1 MNKIVLLCSLI
12 PTLLVAQST
21 RPVVGAPPSFT
32 PPAMRTETVN
42 GLRTTLVRYGTTPT
56 ARVELVIR
64 SGRATEPAGESG
76 VSQLVGD
83 YLLEGTTSRS
93 GTEIARELASIGTVG
108 GALSISVGS
117 HETVIAGE
125 VLSESVPRLVA
136 LIGEITL
143 RPAFDSTSLE
153 RMRSNLLRRS
163 LVTAPAS
170 VAASKVNAILFPDD
184 PSDRVPSDKTL
195 GMIDPIALRRF
206 HAREYVAAR
215 AHLYVAGV
223 FDATAVASAVRAAFA
238 SMRVGNPADPFSP
251 TQPRAV
257 SSDTSPVVHLID
269 RPNATQTRIHVAF
282 PVVDQKH
289 PDHLALNQL
298 NLLMGSVQT
307 SRIIA
312 NVRERRGY
320 SYNISSRLIR
330 RPGGTTW
337 AIQGDVNREVTGAAL
352 REILGELDRVVTEP
366 PGLEELGGFQR
377 FMYGGNIA
385 EMATS
390 RGILEYLRFLA
401 LYGEDAQHYLA
412 TLVTNVHAVAPAD
425 LVRVVRT
432 YLRGDRR
439 VIVLVGDAAAI
450 EAQLTPWARVV
461 R

>member
-1 MNKIVLLCSLI
+1 MNKIVLSCSLI
-12 PTLLVAQST
+12 PVLLGAQST

-32 PPAMRTETVN
+32 PPAMRTETAN
-42 GLRTTLVRYGTTPT
+42 GLRSTLVPYGTTPT

-76 VSQLVGD
+76 VSQLVAD
-83 YLLEGTTSRS
+83 YVLEGTTSRS
-93 GTEIARELASIGTVG
+93 GLEIARALASIGTVG
-108 GALSISVGS
+108 GALTISVGS

-125 VLSESVPRLVA
+125 VLSESVSRLIA
-136 LIGEITL
+136 LIGEVVL
-143 RPAFDSTSLE
+143 RPAFDSTSLD
-153 RMRSNLLRRS
+153 RLRSSLRRRS
-163 LVTAPAS
+163 QVTAS
-170 VAASKVNAILFPDD
+170 AAIAANKVNAILFPDD
-184 PSDRVPSDKTL
+184 PADRIPSDTTL
-195 GMIDPIALRRF
+195 GVIDMNALRRF

-223 FDATAVASAVRAAFA
+223 FDANEVVSAARTAFA
-238 SMRVGNPADPFSP
+238 NMPRGTPADPVPS
-251 TQPRAV
+251 TQPRRL
-257 SSDTSPVVHLID
+257 SSDTSLAVYLIN

-282 PVVDQKH
+282 PVVDQMH
-289 PDHLALNQL
+289 PDHLVLNQL
-298 NLLMGSVQT
+298 NTLMGSVQT

-337 AIQGDVNREVTGAAL
+337 AIQGDVNRDVTGNAL

-366 PGLEELGGFQR
+366 PGVEELAAFQR
-377 FMYGGNIA
+377 FMSGGNVT

-401 LYGEDAQHYLA
+401 LYGEDAQRYLA
-412 TLVTNVHAVAPAD
+412 TLVPNVHAVKPAD

-432 YLRGDRR
+432 YIRPDRR

-450 EAQLTPWARVV
+450 EAQVSQWARIV

>member
-1 MNKIVLLCSLI
+1 MNRIVLSCSLL
-12 PTLLVAQST
+12 PVLLGAQTT
-21 RPVVGAPPSFT
+21 RPVVGAPPSFR

-42 GLRTTLVRYGTTPT
+42 GLRTTLVPYGTTPT

-64 SGRATEPAGESG
+64 TGRATEPARETG
-76 VSQLVGD
+76 VSQLVAD
-83 YLLEGTTSRS
+83 YVLEGTTSRS
-93 GTEIARELASIGTVG
+93 GLDLARELASIGTVG
-108 GALSISVGS
+108 GALAISVGS

-125 VLSESVPRLVA
+125 VLSESVSRLVT
-136 LIGEITL
+136 LIAEIAL

-153 RMRSNLLRRS
+153 RLRANLRRRS
-163 LVTAPAS
+163 QVTAPAS
-170 VAASKVNAILFPDD
+170 IAANKVNAILFPDD
-184 PSDRVPSDKTL
+184 PADRIPSDTTL
-195 GMIDPIALRRF
+195 GVINTNALRRF

-223 FDATAVASAVRAAFA
+223 FDANAVASAARVAFA
-238 SMRVGNPADPFSP
+238 SMPLGTPADPLTS
-251 TQPRAV
+251 TQPRRF
-257 SSDTSPVVHLID
+257 SSDTFAVVHLID
-269 RPNATQTRIHVAF
+269 RPNASQTRIHVAF
-282 PVVDQKH
+282 PVVDQTH
-289 PDHLALNQL
+289 PDHLVLNEF

-337 AIQGDVNREVTGAAL
+337 AIQGDVNRDVTGDAL
-352 REILGELDRVVTEP
+352 REILGELDRVIAEP
-366 PGLEELGGFQR
+366 PGVEELSGFQR
-377 FMYGGNIA
+377 FMSGGNVT

-401 LYGEDAQHYLA
+401 LYGEDARRYLA
-412 TLVTNVHAVAPAD
+412 TLVTNVHAVRPAD

-432 YLRGDRR
+432 YIRPDRR

-450 EAQLTPWARVV
+450 EAQLSSWARIV

>member
-1 MNKIVLLCSLI
+1 MNKIVLSCSLI
-12 PTLLVAQST
+12 PALVVAQSN
-21 RPVVGAPPSFT
+21 RPVVGAAPSFT
-32 PPAMRTETVN
+32 PPAMRSEALN
-42 GLRTTLVRYGTTPT
+42 GLRTTLVPYVTTPT

-64 SGRATEPAGESG
+64 SGRGTEHAGETG
-76 VSQLVGD
+76 LSQLIAD

-93 GTEIARELASIGTVG
+93 GLEIARELASIGTVG
-108 GALSISVGS
+108 GTLAISVGS

-125 VLSESVPRLVA
+125 VLSESVPRLVSLVA
-136 LIGEITL
+136 EIAL

-153 RMRSNLLRRS
+153 RLRSNLLRRS
-163 LVTAPAS
+163 QVTA
-170 VAASKVNAILFPDD
+170 AASIAANKVNAILFPDD
-184 PSDRVPSDKTL
+184 PADRIPSEATL
-195 GMIDPIALRRF
+195 GVIDPRALRHF

-223 FDATAVASAVRAAFA
+223 FDATAVASAVRVAFA
-238 SMRVGNPADPFSP
+238 NIPPGTPAAPLSSS
-251 TQPRAV
+251 QPRDV
-257 SSDTSPVVHLID
+257 NSDTAPIVHLID

-282 PVVDQKH
+282 PVVDQTH

-352 REILGELDRVVTEP
+352 REILGELDRVVSEP
-366 PGLEELGGFQR
+366 PDVEELGAFQR
-377 FMYGGNIA
+377 FMYGGNVA

-401 LYGEDAQHYLA
+401 LYGEDATRYLA
-412 TLVTNVHAVAPAD
+412 TLVTNVHAVTPTD
-425 LVRVVRT
+425 LARVVRT
-432 YLRGDRR
+432 YIRPNRR

-450 EAQLTPWARVV
+450 EAQLLSWTRIV

>member
-1 MNKIVLLCSLI
+1 M
-12 PTLLVAQST
+12 
-21 RPVVGAPPSFT
+21 
-32 PPAMRTETVN
+32 
-42 GLRTTLVRYGTTPT
+42 
-56 ARVELVIR
+56 IR
-64 SGRATEPAGESG
+64 SGRATEHAGETG
-76 VSQLVGD
+76 VSQLVAD

-108 GALSISVGS
+108 GALAISVGS

-125 VLSESVPRLVA
+125 VLSESVSRLVA
-136 LIGEITL
+136 LIGEIAL
-143 RPAFDSTSLE
+143 RPAFDSTALE
-153 RMRSNLLRRS
+153 RLRSNLQRRS
-163 LVTAPAS
+163 QVTAPAS
-170 VAASKVNAILFPDD
+170 IAANRVNEILFPDD
-184 PSDRVPSDKTL
+184 PSDRIPSATTL
-195 GMIDPIALRRF
+195 GAIDRNTVQRF

-223 FDATAVASAVRAAFA
+223 FDADAVASAAREAFA
-238 SMRVGNPADPFSP
+238 SMPRGTPADPFSS
-251 TQPRAV
+251 TQPRGL
-257 SSDTSPVVHLID
+257 SSDTSSLVHLID

-282 PVVDQKH
+282 PVVDQNH
-289 PDHLALNQL
+289 PDHLVLNQL

-352 REILGELDRVVTEP
+352 REILGELDRVVTEAP
-366 PGLEELGGFQR
+366 SVEELGGFQR
-377 FMYGGNIA
+377 FMYGGNVT

-401 LYGEDAQHYLA
+401 LYGEDAQRYLA
-412 TLVTNVHAVAPAD
+412 SLVTNVHAVTPAD

-432 YLRGDRR
+432 YIRPERR
-439 VIVLVGDAAAI
+439 VIVLVGDASAI
-450 EAQLTPWARVV
+450 ETQLSTWARVV